1 MTDTLSRRGA
11 AGSDV
16 RSKALREPAMK
27 MDEDED
33 REPIAMNY
41 YILSPDSARQRKQ
54 ARLFA
59 ASPDRYSAK
68 PLSLRGQS
76 CQDAYLLDAQL
87 FFTRPP
93 SL

>member
-1 MTDTLSRRGA
+1 
-11 AGSDV
+11 
-16 RSKALREPAMK
+16 MK

-41 YILSPDSARQRKQ
+41 YILSLDSARQRKQ

-59 ASPDRYSAK
+59 TSPDRYSAK

-87 FFTRPP
+87 FFTRRARYNAPP
-93 SL
+93 LNATIFQTALY

>member
-1 MTDTLSRRGA
+1 
-11 AGSDV
+11 
-16 RSKALREPAMK
+16 MK

-87 FFTRPP
+87 FFGDIALGGALYAPP
-93 SL
+93 LNATIFQTAL

>member
-1 MTDTLSRRGA
+1 
-11 AGSDV
+11 
-16 RSKALREPAMK
+16 MK

-59 ASPDRYSAK
+59 ASPNGGWMNADSR
-68 PLSLRGQS
+68 S
-76 CQDAYLLDAQL
+76 CEEVEGMVWWVQCAMHIVLQYVQ
-87 FFTRPP
+87 
-93 SL
+93 

>member
-1 MTDTLSRRGA
+1 
-11 AGSDV
+11 
-16 RSKALREPAMK
+16 MK